1 VRAEVVG
8 ALINGVF
15 LLAVCFSITI
25 DSIGRF
31 ADIEEIK
38 DPEPVAH
45 NPNAR
50 LSLNFRSCPP
60 LSLMPPA
67 VVSLVHVV

>member
-45 NPNAR
+45 KPNAR
-50 LSLNFRSCPP
+50 LS
-60 LSLMPPA
+60 
-67 VVSLVHVV
+67 H